1 MTVRNQKLPNCFDF
15 DEPRLS
21 YVAKH
26 ASGRFVARE

>member
-1 MTVRNQKLPNCFDF
+1 MDVLLEWQL

-21 YVAKH
+21 YVAKL